1 MIYLI
6 IFGFVSTFIF
16 GIYLL
21 HMRENIWPLSFWTWL
36 T

>member
-21 HMRENIWPLSFWTWL
+21 HMRENI
-36 T
+36 